1 MHSTNVAGGSRG
13 KTLQFSEVCAMRDI
27 IMRFNTLVLAKRS
40 DQRAATKGP
49 WRPCA
54 ISSSASASSSLPL
67 LVGCCLARTKEAA
80 ANKKRKFVLKCTS
93 SQSEMRITGPTTTQ
107 FNEAA
112 NTRLGGLSKLW
123 VPCSSWRMARLGV
136 NAGWLQKMPHL
147 TEIKSLHF

>member
-1 MHSTNVAGGSRG
+1 MQSTKVANGSRG
-13 KTLQFSEVCAMRDI
+13 KTLQFSEVFAMRDI

-54 ISSSASASSSLPL
+54 ISSSASSCLPL
-67 LVGCCLARTKEAA
+67 LAGCCLARTKDAA

-123 VPCSSWRMARLGV
+123 VPCSSWRMARLRV